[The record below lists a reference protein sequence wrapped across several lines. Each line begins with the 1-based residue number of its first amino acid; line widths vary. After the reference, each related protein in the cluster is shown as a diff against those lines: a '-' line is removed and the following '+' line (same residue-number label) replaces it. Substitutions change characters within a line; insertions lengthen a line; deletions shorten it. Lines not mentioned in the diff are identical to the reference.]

1 MKVFEKVDKYM
12 TRFEEFALVIILTL
26 MTIDVF
32 VNASGRNLF
41 SFVYAWSEEVAR
53 YLTVWAIFIGA
64 SLAVRKNIH
73 VGIDAFV
80 HFLPQTIQ
88 KYTSL
93 LSQFISIIFCIVA
106 GIFSVKLCMQIVST
120 GQVSAAMEMPMV
132 FAYGAMPV
140 GYLMMTIRYIMQI
153 SDSVAKMRKS
163 ALICGGADH
172 V

>member
-1 MKVFEKVDKYM
+1 M
-12 TRFEEFALVIILTL
+12 TRFEEVAVVVLLTV

-41 SFVYAWSEEVAR
+41 SFVFSWSEEVAR
-53 YLTVWAIFIGA
+53 YLTIWALFIGC
-64 SLAVRKNIH
+64 SLAVKKNIH

-80 HFLPQTIQ
+80 HFLPKNVQ

-93 LSQFISIIFCIVA
+93 LSQIISIIFCIVA

-120 GQVSAAMEMPMV
+120 GQVSAALEIPMV
-132 FAYGAMPV
+132 LAYAAMPA
-140 GYLMMTIRYIMQI
+140 GYLMMIIRYIMQI
-153 SDSVAKMRKS
+153 SDSIAKMRKS
-163 ALICGGADH
+163 ALVSGGADH